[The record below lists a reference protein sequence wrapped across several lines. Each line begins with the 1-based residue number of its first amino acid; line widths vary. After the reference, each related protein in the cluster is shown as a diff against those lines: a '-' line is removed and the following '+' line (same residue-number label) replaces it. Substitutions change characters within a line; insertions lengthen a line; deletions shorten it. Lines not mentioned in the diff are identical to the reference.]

1 LRPLSSRGALLEAG
15 LFVAG
20 VAVLVGMFLRVAAR
34 PDYFQ
39 WDFAVYYHAALGFLR
54 GQNFYDLPTLRG
66 LMAANHSAPAFQ
78 HLSFVY
84 PPITVLWFLPFA
96 ALGLGAAFLAYL
108 GLKAVA
114 VVAFVALGRRLV
126 ADRWGRAAFPL
137 LTALMLD
144 GALWR
149 DLRAGNV
156 AIFEAAWLLLAF
168 AALRDGRPARFG
180 ATLAAA
186 TSCKGTLA
194 PLLAVP
200 AFSDKGGA
208 RAFARALAGFA
219 WLPLASLAFALL
231 FPAVSRHYA
240 EVSGGLIVPLL
251 LADRGR
257 LNSSAFQLFAELS
270 RLFFGEVRPTLIAAP
285 IAVWS
290 VYVAVTTWR
299 VLRRRALTPPISAA
313 LAVLAY
319 VLLMP
324 RMKDYTYLIAI
335 VPCLWAIEQSTLGRR
350 ARLALLVYAML
361 PYDLILGL
369 IPSVAD
375 PFVPSFARLPFD
387 FSPLAVC
394 AICWALI
401 TRSRPAVPGPR
412 TLAAAPFPR
421 SAKPSG

>member
-1 LRPLSSRGALLEAG
+1 VLEACLTG
-15 LFVAG
+15 AG
-20 VAVLVGMFLRVAAR
+20 VVVLVGMFVRVAAR
-34 PDYFQ
+34 LDYFQ
-39 WDFAVYYHAALGFLR
+39 WDFDVYYHAARGFLT
-54 GQNFYDLPTLRG
+54 GQNFYDLATLRA
-66 LMAANHSAPAFQ
+66 LMAANHSAPAIQ
-78 HLSFVY
+78 NLSFVY
-84 PPITVLWFLPFA
+84 PPIAVVWFLPFA
-96 ALGLGAAFLAYL
+96 ALGLAAAQLAYL
-108 GLKAVA
+108 AGKAVA
-114 VVAFVALGRRLV
+114 VVAFVVVGRRLL
-126 ADRWGRAAFPL
+126 ADRWLRAAFPL
-137 LTALMLD
+137 MTALMLD

-156 AIFEAAWLLLAF
+156 AVFEATWLLLAF
-168 AALRDGRPARFG
+168 AALRDARPARFG
-180 ATLAAA
+180 AALAAA

-200 AFSDKGGA
+200 AFASGG

-240 EVSGGLIVPLL
+240 EVSGGLLVPLL

-257 LNSSAFQLFAELS
+257 LNSSAFQFFAELS
-270 RLFFGEVRPTLIAAP
+270 RLFFGEPRPALIAAP
-285 IAVWS
+285 IALWS

-299 VLRRRALTPPISAA
+299 VLRRRALSPPMSAA

-324 RMKDYTYLIAI
+324 RMKDYTYLMAI
-335 VPCLWAIEQSTLGRR
+335 VPCLWAIERSTLGRR

-369 IPSVAD
+369 IPAVPS
-375 PFVPSFARLPFD
+375 PFVPSFVRLPFD

-394 AICWALI
+394 AVCWVLL
-401 TRSRPAVPGPR
+401 TRARPDGNADPP
-412 TLAAAPFPR
+412 
-421 SAKPSG
+421 